1 METYNTRPGLTNSR
15 HNRLTPVPVA
25 AVTLLMSLF
34 AGLAMA
40 AQDDD
45 QTTALTLEYNDGKYD
60 QAFNRCIAILKANN
74 ANMTAHYYLGNLY
87 LKYKRFDQ
95 SSAEYNYCVAASK
108 DPLIVEAAKK
118 GLQAVEQNK
127 AAAQAAPTGSPVAD
141 IPQVDPKVQEQIDRL
156 KKEAADQ
163 IAIKKKVYDLNI
175 ERATQEMHDQYP
187 RYIIGGQQGRMA
199 WNETKKELEKERQGK
214 LDRLRKQFDRDSEEL
229 QAACDK
235 RVNDILAT
243 QANLQKLKAARH

>member
-1 METYNTRPGLTNSR
+1 M
-15 HNRLTPVPVA
+15 
-25 AVTLLMSLF
+25 LMSLF
-34 AGLAMA
+34 AGPAMA

-45 QTTALTLEYNDGKYD
+45 QTTALTMEYNDGKYD
-60 QAFNRCIAILKANN
+60 QALNRCIAILKANN

-127 AAAQAAPTGSPVAD
+127 A
-141 IPQVDPKVQEQIDRL
+141 
-156 KKEAADQ
+156 
-163 IAIKKKVYDLNI
+163 
-175 ERATQEMHDQYP
+175 ATQEMHDQYP